1 MRRVAPSVI
10 AGEQLRELLAGGV
23 DRESNVISVLVETV
37 TRLVVQQLLE
47 AEQADYLGGR
57 GRYERRR
64 GEGQVGSRNGY
75 ESGRIRTAE
84 GPIEVA
90 VPQVRGAAAPF
101 RSSLM
106 SFLDGNSEVL
116 DRLVTEMYARG
127 LSTRDVED
135 AFRDATG
142 ELLISRSAVSEITD
156 QLWADYQA
164 FIASDLSDIEV
175 EYLFA
180 DAVFES
186 LRRHGAKEALLVAWG
201 IASDGRKHL
210 LHLAVGNKESER
222 CWTGLFRNLLERGM
236 RLPTTITSDGAPGLI
251 AAINTVFAKSIR
263 IRCWFH
269 RLANIRAKL
278 PDETAGEVLAHLY
291 AVRDAPTLDAA
302 RAAADRF
309 VNTYRREY
317 PAAVACFTDDLD
329 ALLAIHRVPVRHRIR
344 VRTTNLAERSFVE
357 ERRRTKVI
365 PRLMDERAAMK
376 LVFATMIRTADR
388 WCRVSISD
396 LERHQL
402 RLLRAELGLDPPP
415 AADKR
420 NTGHR
425 KAAAA

>member
-1 MRRVAPSVI
+1 MRRVSPSMI
-10 AGEQLRELLAGGV
+10 AREELQRLLAGGA
-23 DRESNVISVLVETV
+23 DREANIVSALVETV
-37 TRLVVQQLLE
+37 TRLVVEELLE

-57 GRYERRR
+57 GRYQRRV
-64 GEGQVGSRNGY
+64 EGQVGSRNGY
-75 ESGRIRTAE
+75 EPGRIRTAE

-90 VPQVRGAAAPF
+90 VPQVRGAGAPF

-106 SFLDGNSEVL
+106 SFLDGNSAVL

-142 ELLISRSAVSEITD
+142 ELLISKSAVSEITD
-156 QLWADYQA
+156 QLWVDYQA
-164 FIASDLSDIEV
+164 FITRDLADIEV

-186 LRRHGAKEALLVAWG
+186 LRRQGAKEALLVAWG
-201 IASDGRKHL
+201 IDSDGRKHL
-210 LHLAVGNKESER
+210 LHLAVGNKESEA
-222 CWTGLFRNLLERGM
+222 CWTGFFRNLLERGL
-236 RLPTTITSDGAPGLI
+236 RAPTTITSDGAPGLI
-251 AAINTVFAKSIR
+251 AAINTVFDKTIR

-269 RLANIRAKL
+269 RLANLRAKL
-278 PDETAGEVLAHLY
+278 PDETAGEVLAHVY

-309 VNTYRREY
+309 INTFGRDY

-365 PRLMDERAAMK
+365 PRLMDERATMK
-376 LVFATMIRTADR
+376 LVFATMIRTAER

-415 AADKR
+415 ATNQQHTR
-420 NTGHR
+420 RR